1 MGVGMVAR
9 LRLDLSHLREH
20 KFKHSFQGR
29 LNPLCNCGMDIGS
42 STHFLL
48 QWTSCVEGGCI
59 LMGGLSGVSPQIS
72 RVSLR
77 LLTNTLF
84 FRNSSY
90 GDRTSAHVLSATID
104 CIRLAGGFDEPL
116 LWLVFFFFFF
126 SFMFLTNLPVCAVR
140 GSSVV
145 FFFGL
150 RLGFVLFCFNCN
162 CEIIVSYLLIS
173 YLTIVSFVFILLAG
187 GWSMT

>member
-1 MGVGMVAR
+1 MVTER
-9 LRLDLSHLREH
+9 VH
-20 KFKHSFQGR
+20 
-29 LNPLCNCGMDIGS
+29 M
-42 STHFLL
+42 FLAL
-48 QWTSCVEGGCI
+48 LLTASDWP
-59 LMGGLSGVSPQIS
+59 GGLMRRS
-72 RVSLR
+72 
-77 LLTNTLF
+77 
-84 FRNSSY
+84 
-90 GDRTSAHVLSATID
+90 
-104 CIRLAGGFDEPL
+104 FD
-116 LWLVFFFFFF
+116 WCFSFFFF